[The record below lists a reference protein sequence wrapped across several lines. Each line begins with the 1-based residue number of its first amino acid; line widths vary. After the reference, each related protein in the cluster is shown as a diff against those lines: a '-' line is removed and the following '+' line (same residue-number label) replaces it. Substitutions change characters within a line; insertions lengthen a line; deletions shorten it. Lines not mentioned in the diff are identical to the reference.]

1 MKIAFVTTN
10 LKGGGAE
17 KSVLRV
23 AGGLQARG
31 HSVHVVLL
39 ENIVEHSAPDGV
51 QCHALT
57 AKDEPATKG
66 WLGKRL
72 AARRLRT
79 LFRQLSSPA
88 PFDAI
93 ISTLPY
99 CDEVVALAGLTPV
112 WFRIANTLSV
122 EIDLLRRKSRG
133 KAARRQARY
142 REIYDGR
149 NLVAVSD
156 GVASDLRE
164 TLGLARANIVR
175 IYNAIDAD
183 AVRALAAQPEPELPR
198 ERYLIHVGR
207 FVPQK
212 RHDLLLDALRRSQLP
227 HRLVLLTNPA
237 PELDRLIADKGL
249 ASRVSVA
256 GFRRNPYPWIARAE
270 LLVLSSDHE
279 GMPNV
284 LLEALACGT
293 RIVSTNCPS
302 GPQEVMEG
310 DLARYLVP
318 CADADALARAMRA
331 ALLAPRPQAPA
342 VLARFAPESVLS
354 SYEKLPG
361 LWRAIA

>member
-23 AGGLQARG
+23 AGALNARG

-39 ENIVEHSAPDGV
+39 EDLAEYDVPDGV
-51 QCHALT
+51 QYHALT
-57 AKDEPATKG
+57 AKGEAARKG

-72 AARRLRT
+72 SARRLRA
-79 LFRQLSSPA
+79 LFQRLSGPA

-99 CDEVVALAGLTPV
+99 CDEVVALAALSPV
-112 WFRIANTLSV
+112 WFRVANTLSV
-122 EIDLLRRKSRG
+122 EIDLLRRKSSA
-133 KAARRQARY
+133 KAARRLKRY
-142 REIYDGR
+142 REIYDGG
-149 NLVAVSD
+149 NLIAVSD
-156 GVASDLRE
+156 GVAGDLRGA
-164 TLGLARANIVR
+164 LGFSRANIVR

-183 AVRALAAQPEPELPR
+183 AVRALAAEPEPELPR
-198 ERYLIHVGR
+198 EPYLIHVGR

-227 HRLVLLTNPA
+227 HRLVLLANPA
-237 PELDRLIADKGL
+237 PGLDRLIAEKGL
-249 ASRVSVA
+249 ASRVTVA

-270 LLVLSSDHE
+270 LLVLCSDHE

-284 LLEALACGT
+284 LLEALTCGT
-293 RIVSTNCPS
+293 RIASTDCPS
-302 GPQEVMEG
+302 GPREIMEG

-318 CADADALARAMRA
+318 CGDADALARAMRS
-331 ALLAPRPQAPA
+331 ALLGSRPRAAA
-342 VLARFAPESVLS
+342 VLARFDPGVVLS
-354 SYEKLPG
+354 SYEKLPA